1 MKDHKPMSPMM
12 HHGHH
17 MGPHSSSLIADFTT
31 GNVNRQLITFA
42 MPMFLSHLL
51 QIVYNMADMI
61 IVGQTLGKVGLSA
74 ISVGGDIM
82 NCMTFI
88 AMGFSSAGQ
97 VLIAQYIG
105 AKQHEKLSRFVAT
118 MGTTLFGFA
127 AAVSAVGLLFRREIM
142 ELMHTPPEAF
152 EEALAYAGISMAGI
166 VFVYGY
172 NAVSAILRGMGDAK
186 HPFYFISL
194 AAVLNVLLD
203 LLFVIQLGTG
213 AKGAALATILSQG
226 VSFLLCAAFMYRNRE
241 KYHLSLHAGAFFH
254 PEREMLYSLLEL
266 GVPMAIKNAAVQ
278 FSKMFVNS
286 WINSFGVA
294 VSAFAGIANKIN
306 MSVNMVSNSF
316 NTAGASMVGQNI
328 GAEKFD
334 RVRQIMFAVY
344 RIMIVIAAVASVT
357 IYFFPSQVYGI
368 FTDDPA
374 VLAIG
379 YEYIP
384 IAILAFF
391 SCAGRSGSNALIN
404 GSGNSRVNFITAIFD
419 GIVLRL
425 GLSVLFGIV
434 LDMKYLGF
442 WIGDALAN
450 FTPLWVGML
459 FYHSGAWKKRAV

>member
-1 MKDHKPMSPMM
+1 MM
-12 HHGHH
+12 HHNMNHH
-17 MGPHSSSLIADFTT
+17 MGHHHQTLIADFTT
-31 GNVNRQLITFA
+31 GNVNRQLIAFA

-97 VLIAQYIG
+97 VLISQYIG
-105 AKQHEKLSRFVAT
+105 AKQHDKLSRFVAT
-118 MGTTLFGFA
+118 MGTTLFVFA
-127 AAVSAVGLLFRREIM
+127 ICVSAIGLTFRKEIM
-142 ELMHTPPEAF
+142 EIMHTPPEAF

-166 VFVYGY
+166 VFIYGY

-186 HPFYFISL
+186 HPFYFISF

-203 LLFVIQLGTG
+203 LLFVVKMGTG
-213 AKGAALATILSQG
+213 AKGAALATIISQG
-226 VSFLLCAAFMYRNRE
+226 VSFLLCAAFMMKNRQR
-241 KYHLSLHAGAFFH
+241 YHLHINVGLFFR
-254 PEREMLYSLLEL
+254 PQKDMLVSLLKL
-266 GVPMAIKNAAVQ
+266 GVPMAIKNASVQ

-328 GAEKFD
+328 GAEKYD

-344 RIMIVIAAVASVT
+344 RIMLCVAAVASVI
-357 IYFFPSQVYGI
+357 IYFFPEQVYGI
-368 FTDDPA
+368 FTDDPS
-374 VLAIG
+374 VIAIG

-419 GIVLRL
+419 GVVLRL

-434 LDMKYLGF
+434 LDMNYLGF

-459 FYHSGAWKKRAV
+459 FYHSGAWKKRVV

>member
-1 MKDHKPMSPMM
+1 M
-12 HHGHH
+12 HSH
-17 MGPHSSSLIADFTT
+17 MDHSSQTLITDFTT
-31 GNVNRQLITFA
+31 GNVNRQLVAFA

-88 AMGFSSAGQ
+88 AMGFANAGQ

-105 AKQHEKLSRFVAT
+105 TKQHDKLSRFVAT
-118 MGTTLFGFA
+118 MGTTLFAFA
-127 AAVSAVGLLFRREIM
+127 VCVSAIGLAFRKEIM
-142 ELMHTPPEAF
+142 EIMHTPPEAF
-152 EEALAYAGISMAGI
+152 EEALAYAAVSMVGI

-186 HPFYFISL
+186 HPFYFISF

-203 LLFVIQLGTG
+203 LLFVVKMGTG
-213 AKGAALATILSQG
+213 AKGAALATIISQG
-226 VSFLLCAAFMYRNRE
+226 VSFLLCAAFMMKNRQR
-241 KYHLSLHAGAFFH
+241 YHLNIKAGLFFH
-254 PEREMLYSLLEL
+254 PNREMLFSLLKL

-286 WINSFGVA
+286 WVNSFGVA

-328 GAEKFD
+328 GAEKYD
-334 RVRQIMFAVY
+334 RVRQIVFAVY
-344 RIMIVIAAVASVT
+344 RIMLCVAVAASII
-357 IYFFPSQVYGI
+357 IYFFPAQVYGI
-368 FTDDPA
+368 FTDDPSVIA
-374 VLAIG
+374 VG

-404 GSGNSRVNFITAIFD
+404 GSGNSRVNFITAIVD

-425 GLSVLFGIV
+425 GFSVLFGIV

-442 WIGDALAN
+442 WMGDALAN
-450 FTPLWVGML
+450 FTPLWVGIL
-459 FYHSGAWKKRAV
+459 FYHSGGWKKRVV

>member
-1 MKDHKPMSPMM
+1 M
-12 HHGHH
+12 
-17 MGPHSSSLIADFTT
+17 LITDFTT
-31 GNVNRQLITFA
+31 GNVNRQLVAFA

-105 AKQHEKLSRFVAT
+105 AKQHDKLSRFVAT
-118 MGTTLFGFA
+118 MGTTLFAFA
-127 AAVSAVGLLFRREIM
+127 VCVSAIGLTFRKEIM
-142 ELMHTPPEAF
+142 DIMHTPPEAV

-186 HPFYFISL
+186 HPFYFISF

-203 LLFVIQLGTG
+203 LLFVVKMGTG
-213 AKGAALATILSQG
+213 AKGAALATIISQG
-226 VSFLLCAAFMYRNRE
+226 ISFLLCAAFMMKNRQR
-241 KYHLSLHAGAFFH
+241 YHLYINAGLFFR
-254 PEREMLYSLLEL
+254 PQKEMLLSLLKL

-286 WINSFGVA
+286 WVNSFGVA

-316 NTAGASMVGQNI
+316 NTAGASMAGQNI
-328 GAEKFD
+328 GAEKYD
-334 RVRQIMFAVY
+334 RVRQIIFSVY
-344 RIMIVIAAVASVT
+344 RIMLCVAIAASVI
-357 IYFFPSQVYGI
+357 IYFFPAQVYGI
-368 FTDDPA
+368 FTDDPSVIA
-374 VLAIG
+374 VG

-391 SCAGRSGSNALIN
+391 SCVGRSGSNALIN
-404 GSGNSRVNFITAIFD
+404 GSGNSRVNFITAVFD

-459 FYHSGAWKKRAV
+459 FYHSGAWKKRVV

>member
-1 MKDHKPMSPMM
+1 MDHPSQT
-12 HHGHH
+12 
-17 MGPHSSSLIADFTT
+17 LITDFTT
-31 GNVNRQLITFA
+31 GNVSRQLVTFA

-105 AKQHEKLSRFVAT
+105 AKQHDKLSRFVAT
-118 MGTTLFGFA
+118 MGTTLFAFA
-127 AAVSAVGLLFRREIM
+127 FCVSVFGLVFQKEIM

-152 EEALAYAGISMAGI
+152 DEALAYATVSMAGI
-166 VFVYGY
+166 VFIYGY

-186 HPFYFISL
+186 QPFFFISC

-203 LLFVIQLGTG
+203 LFFVVKLGTG
-213 AKGAALATILSQG
+213 AKGAALATVISQG
-226 VSFLLCAAFMYRNRE
+226 VSFLLCAAFMVKNSQR
-241 KYHLSLHAGAFFH
+241 YHLTIQAGQFFH
-254 PEREMLYSLLEL
+254 PQKEMLFSLLKL

-278 FSKMFVNS
+278 LSKMFVNS
-286 WINSFGVA
+286 WVNSFGVA

-328 GAEKFD
+328 GAGKFD
-334 RVRQIMFAVY
+334 RVRQIVFAVY
-344 RIMIVIAAVASVT
+344 RIMLCVAIVASVV
-357 IYFFPSQVYGI
+357 IYFFPAQVYGI
-368 FTDDPA
+368 FTDDSS
-374 VLAIG
+374 VIAIG

-384 IAILAFF
+384 
-391 SCAGRSGSNALIN
+391 
-404 GSGNSRVNFITAIFD
+404 
-419 GIVLRL
+419 LR
-425 GLSVLFGIV
+425 
-434 LDMKYLGF
+434 
-442 WIGDALAN
+442 
-450 FTPLWVGML
+450 
-459 FYHSGAWKKRAV
+459 

>member
-1 MKDHKPMSPMM
+1 MFPMNHREHP
-12 HHGHH
+12 
-17 MGPHSSSLIADFTT
+17 PQTLIADFTT

-88 AMGFSSAGQ
+88 AMGFSNAGQ

-105 AKQHEKLSRFVAT
+105 AKQHAKLSRFVAT
-118 MGTTLFGFA
+118 MGTTLLCFA
-127 AAVSAVGLLFRREIM
+127 LGISGLGLLFRKEIM

-152 EEALAYAGISMAGI
+152 AEAIAYAGISMAGI

-186 HPFYFISL
+186 HPFWFISL
-194 AAVLNVLLD
+194 AAILNIVLD
-203 LLFVIQLGTG
+203 IIFVIQLGAG

-226 VSFLLCAAFMYRNRE
+226 LSFLLCVVFLYKNRE
-241 KYHLSLHAGAFFH
+241 RYHLHLDISLFFH
-254 PEREMLYSLLEL
+254 PEKAMLLSLLKL

-328 GAEKFD
+328 GAEKYD
-334 RVRQIMFAVY
+334 RVRQIVFAVY
-344 RIMIVIAAVASVT
+344 RIMFAISCIASVV
-357 IYFFPSQVYGI
+357 IYFFPERVYGI
-368 FTDDPA
+368 FTDDPS
-374 VLAIG
+374 VLQVG

-384 IAILAFF
+384 IAILAFL

-404 GSGNSRVNFITAIFD
+404 GSGNSRVNFVTAIFD

-425 GLSVLFGIV
+425 GLSILFGLV
-434 LDMKYLGF
+434 LDMKYMGF
-442 WIGDALAN
+442 WLGDALAN
-450 FTPLWVGML
+450 FTPLWIGML

>member
-1 MKDHKPMSPMM
+1 M
-12 HHGHH
+12 HHMKHH
-17 MGPHSSSLIADFTT
+17 PHTLIADFTT
-31 GNVNRQLITFA
+31 GNVNRQLISFA

-105 AKQHEKLSRFVAT
+105 AKQHDKLSRFVAT
-118 MGTTLFGFA
+118 MSAALFGFA
-127 AAVSAVGLLFRREIM
+127 CCVTGIGLLFRREIM
-142 ELMHTPPEAF
+142 ELMHTP
-152 EEALAYAGISMAGI
+152 ISMAGI

-194 AAVLNVLLD
+194 AALLNIVLDVI
-203 LLFVIQLGTG
+203 FVMQMGTG

-226 VSFLLCAAFMYRNRE
+226 VSFLLCAAFIYKNRDR
-241 KYHLSLHAGAFFH
+241 YHLSITLGQFFR
-254 PEREMLYSLLEL
+254 PEKEMLISLLKL

-286 WINSFGVA
+286 WVNSFGVA
-294 VSAFAGIANKIN
+294 VSAFAGVANKIN
-306 MSVNMVSNSF
+306 MSVNMMSNSV

-328 GAEKFD
+328 GAEQYG
-334 RVRQIMFAVY
+334 RVRQIVFAVY
-344 RIMIVIAAVASVT
+344 RIMIAVAVAASFV
-357 IYFFPSQVYGI
+357 IYFFPEQVYGI

-374 VLAIG
+374 VIRIG

-404 GSGNSRVNFITAIFD
+404 GSGNSRVNFITAVFD
-419 GIVLRL
+419 GIILRL

-434 LDMKYLGF
+434 LDMKYMGF
-442 WIGDALAN
+442 WLGDALAN

-459 FYHSGAWKKRAV
+459 FYHSGAWKKKAV

>member
-1 MKDHKPMSPMM
+1 M
-12 HHGHH
+12 HHMKHH
-17 MGPHSSSLIADFTT
+17 PHTLIADFTT
-31 GNVNRQLITFA
+31 GNMNRLLISFA

-105 AKQHEKLSRFVAT
+105 AKQHDKLSRFVAT
-118 MGTTLFGFA
+118 MSAALFGFA
-127 AAVSAVGLLFRREIM
+127 CCVTGIGLLFRREIM

-152 EEALAYAGISMAGI
+152 AEALAYAGISMAGI

-194 AAVLNVLLD
+194 AALLNIVLDVI
-203 LLFVIQLGTG
+203 FVMQMGTG

-226 VSFLLCAAFMYRNRE
+226 VSFLLCAAFIYKNRDR
-241 KYHLSLHAGAFFH
+241 YHLSITLGQFFR
-254 PEREMLYSLLEL
+254 PEKEMLISLLKL

-286 WINSFGVA
+286 WVNSFGVA
-294 VSAFAGIANKIN
+294 VSAFAGVANKIN
-306 MSVNMVSNSF
+306 MSVNMMSNSV

-328 GAEKFD
+328 GAEQYG
-334 RVRQIMFAVY
+334 RVRQIVFAVY
-344 RIMIVIAAVASVT
+344 RIMIAVAVAASLV
-357 IYFFPSQVYGI
+357 IYFFPEQVYGI
-368 FTDDPA
+368 LTDDPA
-374 VLAIG
+374 VIRIG

-404 GSGNSRVNFITAIFD
+404 GSGNSRVNFITAVFD
-419 GIVLRL
+419 GIILRL

-434 LDMKYLGF
+434 LDMKYMGF
-442 WIGDALAN
+442 WLGDALAN

-459 FYHSGAWKKRAV
+459 FYHSGAWKKKAV

>member
-1 MKDHKPMSPMM
+1 M
-12 HHGHH
+12 HHMNNHH
-17 MGPHSSSLIADFTT
+17 PHTLIADFTT
-31 GNVNRQLITFA
+31 GNVNRQLISFA

-105 AKQHEKLSRFVAT
+105 AKQHDKLSRFVAT
-118 MGTTLFGFA
+118 MSAALFVFA
-127 AAVSAVGLLFRREIM
+127 CCVTGVGLLFRREIM

-152 EEALAYAGISMAGI
+152 AEALSYAGISMAGI

-194 AAVLNVLLD
+194 AALLNIVLDVI
-203 LLFVIQLGTG
+203 FVMQMGTG
-213 AKGAALATILSQG
+213 AKGAALATIISQG
-226 VSFLLCAAFMYRNRE
+226 VSFLLCAAFIYKNRDR
-241 KYHLSLHAGAFFH
+241 YHLSLTLGQFFH
-254 PEREMLYSLLEL
+254 PEKEMLISLLKL

-286 WINSFGVA
+286 WVNSFGVA
-294 VSAFAGIANKIN
+294 VSAFAGVANKIN
-306 MSVNMVSNSF
+306 MSVNMMSNSV

-328 GAEKFD
+328 GAEQYG
-334 RVRQIMFAVY
+334 RVRQIVFAVY
-344 RIMIVIAAVASVT
+344 RIMIAVAVAASLV
-357 IYFFPSQVYGI
+357 IYFFPEQVYGI

-374 VLAIG
+374 VIRIG

-404 GSGNSRVNFITAIFD
+404 GSGNSRVNFVTAVFD
-419 GIVLRL
+419 GIILRL

-434 LDMKYLGF
+434 LDMKYMGF
-442 WIGDALAN
+442 WLGDALAN

-459 FYHSGAWKKRAV
+459 FYHSGAWKKKAV

>member
-1 MKDHKPMSPMM
+1 MKEDKQMSRMNQKGL
-12 HHGHH
+12 HQET
-17 MGPHSSSLIADFTT
+17 LIADFTT
-31 GNVNRQLITFA
+31 GKVNRQLITFA

-74 ISVGGDIM
+74 ISVGGDVM

-105 AKQHEKLSRFVAT
+105 AKQHDKLSRFVAT
-118 MGTTLFGFA
+118 MGASLFSFA
-127 AAVSAVGLLFRREIM
+127 VCVSGLGLLFRREIM
-142 ELMHTPPEAF
+142 EIMHTPPEAF
-152 EEALAYAGISMAGI
+152 EEALAYGGICMAGI

-186 HPFYFISL
+186 HPFWFISF
-194 AAVLNVLLD
+194 AALLNIVLD
-203 LLFVIQLGTG
+203 MLFVIKLDMG
-213 AKGAALATILSQG
+213 AKGAALATIISQG
-226 VSFLLCAAFMYRNRE
+226 VSFLLCAAFMYRNRTR
-241 KYHLSLHAGAFFH
+241 YHLYLTAGQFFR
-254 PEREMLYSLLEL
+254 PEKEMLLSLLKL

-286 WINSFGVA
+286 WVNSFGVA

-306 MSVNMVSNSF
+306 MSVNLVSNSF

-328 GAEKFD
+328 GAEKYD
-334 RVRQIMFAVY
+334 RVCQIIFAVY
-344 RIMIVIAAVASVT
+344 RIMLAVAVAASVI
-357 IYFFPSQVYGI
+357 IYFFPDRVYGI
-368 FTDDPA
+368 FTGDPA
-374 VLAIG
+374 VIQIG

-404 GSGNSRVNFITAIFD
+404 GSGNSRVNFATAIFD
-419 GIVLRL
+419 GIILRL

-434 LDMKYLGF
+434 LDMKYMGF
-442 WIGDALAN
+442 WLGDALAN
-450 FTPLWVGML
+450 FTPLWIGML
-459 FYHSGAWKKRAV
+459 FYHSDAWKKRAV

>member
-1 MKDHKPMSPMM
+1 MD
-12 HHGHH
+12 
-17 MGPHSSSLIADFTT
+17 HSSQTLITDFTT
-31 GNVNRQLITFA
+31 GNVNRQLVTFA

-105 AKQHEKLSRFVAT
+105 AKQHDKLSRFVAT
-118 MGTTLFGFA
+118 MGTTLFVFA
-127 AAVSAVGLLFRREIM
+127 FCVSAFGLVFQKEIM

-152 EEALAYAGISMAGI
+152 DEALAYAAVSMAGI
-166 VFVYGY
+166 VFIYGY

-186 HPFYFISL
+186 HPFCFISF

-203 LLFVIQLGTG
+203 LLFVVKMGTG
-213 AKGAALATILSQG
+213 AKGAALATVISQG
-226 VSFLLCAAFMYRNRE
+226 VSFLLCAAFIYGNRDR
-241 KYHLSLHAGAFFH
+241 YHLGIQAGQFFH
-254 PEREMLYSLLEL
+254 PQKEMLLSLLKL

-286 WINSFGVA
+286 WVNSFGVA

-328 GAEKFD
+328 GAGKFD
-334 RVRQIMFAVY
+334 RVRQIVFAVY
-344 RIMIVIAAVASVT
+344 RIMLCVAIVASVV
-357 IYFFPSQVYGI
+357 IYFFPAQVYGI

-374 VLAIG
+374 VIAIG

-384 IAILAFF
+384 IAIMAFL

-404 GSGNSRVNFITAIFD
+404 GSGNSRVNFITAVFD

-425 GLSVLFGIV
+425 GLAVLFGII

>member
-1 MKDHKPMSPMM
+1 M
-12 HHGHH
+12 HHMNHH
-17 MGPHSSSLIADFTT
+17 PHTLVADFTT

-105 AKQHEKLSRFVAT
+105 ARQHDKLSRFVAT
-118 MGTTLFGFA
+118 MGTALLGFA
-127 AAVSAVGLLFRREIM
+127 CCVTGLGLLFRREIM

-152 EEALAYAGISMAGI
+152 AEALSYAGISMAGI

-194 AAVLNVLLD
+194 AALLNIALD
-203 LLFVIQLGTG
+203 LVFVLKLGMGTR
-213 AKGAALATILSQG
+213 GAALATIISQG
-226 VSFLLCAAFMYRNRE
+226 VSFLLCAAFICKNR
-241 KYHLSLHAGAFFH
+241 KRYHLSLTIGQFVH
-254 PEREMLYSLLEL
+254 PEKEMLLSLLKL

-306 MSVNMVSNSF
+306 MSVNMMSNSI
-316 NTAGASMVGQNI
+316 NTAGSSMVGQNI
-328 GAEKFD
+328 GAGKYD

-344 RIMIVIAAVASVT
+344 RIMVVVAVAASLV
-357 IYFFPSQVYGI
+357 IYFFPEQVYGI
-368 FTDDPA
+368 FTDDPS
-374 VLAIG
+374 VIRIG

-404 GSGNSRVNFITAIFD
+404 GSGNSRVNFVTAIFD

-434 LDMKYLGF
+434 LDMKYMGF
-442 WIGDALAN
+442 WLGDALAN

-459 FYHSGAWKKRAV
+459 FYHSGAWKKRVV

>member
-1 MKDHKPMSPMM
+1 M
-12 HHGHH
+12 HHMNHH
-17 MGPHSSSLIADFTT
+17 PHTLVADFTT

-61 IVGQTLGKVGLSA
+61 IVGQTLGKVGLSS

-105 AKQHEKLSRFVAT
+105 ARQHDKLSRFVAT
-118 MGTTLFGFA
+118 MGTALLGFA
-127 AAVSAVGLLFRREIM
+127 CCVTGLGLLFRREIM

-152 EEALAYAGISMAGI
+152 AEALSYAGISMAGI

-194 AAVLNVLLD
+194 AALLNIALD
-203 LLFVIQLGTG
+203 LVFVLKLGMGTR
-213 AKGAALATILSQG
+213 GAALATIISQG
-226 VSFLLCAAFMYRNRE
+226 VSFLLCAAFICKNR
-241 KYHLSLHAGAFFH
+241 KRYHLSLTIGQFVH
-254 PEREMLYSLLEL
+254 PEKEMLLSLLKL

-306 MSVNMVSNSF
+306 MSVNMMSNSI
-316 NTAGASMVGQNI
+316 NTAGSSMVGQNI
-328 GAEKFD
+328 GAGKYD

-344 RIMIVIAAVASVT
+344 RIMVVVAVAASLV
-357 IYFFPSQVYGI
+357 IYFFPEQVYGI
-368 FTDDPA
+368 FTDDPS
-374 VLAIG
+374 VIRIG

-404 GSGNSRVNFITAIFD
+404 GSGNSRVNFVTAIFD

-434 LDMKYLGF
+434 LDMKYMGF
-442 WIGDALAN
+442 WLGDALAN

-459 FYHSGAWKKRAV
+459 FYHSGAWKKRVV

>member
-1 MKDHKPMSPMM
+1 MAQHNPDHQTDTLNQT
-12 HHGHH
+12 
-17 MGPHSSSLIADFTT
+17 LIADFTT
-31 GNVNRQLITFA
+31 GNVNRQLVAFA

-105 AKQHEKLSRFVAT
+105 SKQHDKLSRFVAT
-118 MGTTLFGFA
+118 MGTTLFTFA
-127 AAVSAVGLLFRREIM
+127 ICVSAIGLTFRKEIM

-152 EEALAYAGISMAGI
+152 EEALAYAGVSMAGI
-166 VFVYGY
+166 VFIYGY

-186 HPFYFISL
+186 HPFYFISF
-194 AAVLNVLLD
+194 AAVLNILLD
-203 LLFVIQLGTG
+203 LLFVVKMGTG
-213 AKGAALATILSQG
+213 AKGAALATIISQG
-226 VSFLLCAAFMYRNRE
+226 VSFLLCAAFMMKNRQR
-241 KYHLSLHAGAFFH
+241 YYLSLNSWQFFH
-254 PEREMLYSLLEL
+254 PHRGMLLSLLRL

-328 GAEKFD
+328 GAEKYD
-334 RVRQIMFAVY
+334 RVRQIIYSVY
-344 RIMIVIAAVASVT
+344 RIMLCVAVAASVI
-357 IYFFPSQVYGI
+357 IYFFPAQVYGI
-368 FTDDPA
+368 FTDDPS
-374 VLAIG
+374 VIQIG

-384 IAILAFF
+384 IAILAFL

-404 GSGNSRVNFITAIFD
+404 GCGNSRVNFITAILD

-425 GLSVLFGIV
+425 GLSVLFGLV

-442 WIGDALAN
+442 WMGDALAN

-459 FYHSGAWKKRAV
+459 FYHSGAWKKRVV

>member
-1 MKDHKPMSPMM
+1 MYHNQKT
-12 HHGHH
+12 
-17 MGPHSSSLIADFTT
+17 LIADFTT
-31 GNVNRQLITFA
+31 GNVNRQLIAFA

-61 IVGQTLGKVGLSA
+61 IVGQNLGKVGLSA

-105 AKQHEKLSRFVAT
+105 AKQHDRLSRFVAT
-118 MGTTLFGFA
+118 MGTTLFAFA
-127 AAVSAVGLLFRREIM
+127 LCVSVFGLVFQKEIM

-152 EEALAYAGISMAGI
+152 DEALAYATVSMAGI
-166 VFVYGY
+166 VFIYGY
-172 NAVSAILRGMGDAK
+172 NAVSAILRGIGDAK
-186 HPFYFISL
+186 HPFYFLSF

-203 LLFVIQLGTG
+203 LLFVVKMGTG
-213 AKGAALATILSQG
+213 AKGAALATVISQG
-226 VSFLLCAAFMYRNRE
+226 VSFLLCAAFMMKNRQR
-241 KYHLSLHAGAFFH
+241 YHLTIQAGQFFH
-254 PEREMLYSLLEL
+254 PQEEMLLSLLKL

-278 FSKMFVNS
+278 LSKMFVNS
-286 WINSFGVA
+286 WVNSYGVA
-294 VSAFAGIANKIN
+294 VSAFAGVANKIN
-306 MSVNMVSNSF
+306 MSVNLVSNSF

-328 GAEKFD
+328 GAGKFD
-334 RVRQIMFAVY
+334 RVRQIVFAVY
-344 RIMIVIAAVASVT
+344 RIMLCVAIVASVV
-357 IYFFPSQVYGI
+357 IYFFPAQVYGI
-368 FTDDPA
+368 FTDDLS
-374 VLAIG
+374 VIAIG

-384 IAILAFF
+384 IAILAFL

-419 GIVLRL
+419 GIILRL

>member
-17 MGPHSSSLIADFTT
+17 MGPHSSSFIADFTT
-31 GNVNRQLITFA
+31 GNVNRQLISFA

-61 IVGQTLGKVGLSA
+61 IVGQILGKVGLSA
-74 ISVGGDIM
+74 ISIGGDIM

-105 AKQHEKLSRFVAT
+105 AKQHDKLSRFVAT
-118 MGTTLFGFA
+118 MGTTLFVFA
-127 AAVSAVGLLFRREIM
+127 AGVSALGLWFRREIM

-152 EEALAYAGISMAGI
+152 EEALAYCGICMAGI

-194 AAVLNVLLD
+194 AAVLNILLD
-203 LLFVIQLGTG
+203 LLFVMQLGTG
-213 AKGAALATILSQG
+213 AKGAALATIISQG
-226 VSFLLCAAFMYRNRE
+226 LSFLLCAAFIFKNRHR
-241 KYHLSLHAGAFFH
+241 YHLHLSAGQFFR
-254 PEREMLYSLLEL
+254 PERDMLYSLLKL

-278 FSKMFVNS
+278 FS
-286 WINSFGVA
+286 
-294 VSAFAGIANKIN
+294 KIN

-328 GAEKFD
+328 GAEKYD
-334 RVRQIMFAVY
+334 RVRQIMFSVY
-344 RIMIVIAAVASVT
+344 RIMIVIAVAASV
-357 IYFFPSQVYGI
+357 IINFFPAEVYGI
-368 FTDDPA
+368 FTDDPS

-404 GSGNSRVNFITAIFD
+404 GSGNSRVNFVTAIFD

-442 WIGDALAN
+442 WMGDALAN

>member
-1 MKDHKPMSPMM
+1 MD
-12 HHGHH
+12 
-17 MGPHSSSLIADFTT
+17 HSSQTLITDFTT
-31 GNVNRQLITFA
+31 GNVNRQLVTFA

-105 AKQHEKLSRFVAT
+105 AKQHDKLSRFVAT
-118 MGTTLFGFA
+118 MGTTLFVFA
-127 AAVSAVGLLFRREIM
+127 FCVSAFGLVFQKEIM

-152 EEALAYAGISMAGI
+152 DEALAYAAVSMVGI
-166 VFVYGY
+166 VFIYGY
-172 NAVSAILRGMGDAK
+172 NAVSAILRGMGDAN
-186 HPFYFISL
+186 HPFYFISF
-194 AAVLNVLLD
+194 AAMLNVLLD
-203 LLFVIQLGTG
+203 LLFVVKLGIG
-213 AKGAALATILSQG
+213 AKGAALATVISQG
-226 VSFLLCAAFMYRNRE
+226 VSFLLCAAFIYGNRDR
-241 KYHLSLHAGAFFH
+241 YHLDIQAGQFFH
-254 PEREMLYSLLEL
+254 PQKEMLFSLLKL

-286 WINSFGVA
+286 WVNSFGVA

-306 MSVNMVSNSF
+306 MSVNLVSNSF

-328 GAEKFD
+328 GAGKYD
-334 RVRQIMFAVY
+334 RVRQIVFGVY
-344 RIMIVIAAVASVT
+344 RIMLCVAIVASVV
-357 IYFFPSQVYGI
+357 IYFFPAQVYGI

-374 VLAIG
+374 VIAIG

-384 IAILAFF
+384 IAIMAFL

-404 GSGNSRVNFITAIFD
+404 GSGNSRVNFITAVFD

-425 GLSVLFGIV
+425 GLAVLFGII

>member
-1 MKDHKPMSPMM
+1 M
-12 HHGHH
+12 HHMNHH
-17 MGPHSSSLIADFTT
+17 HHHPHTLIADFTT
-31 GNVNRQLITFA
+31 GNVNRQLVSFA

-105 AKQHEKLSRFVAT
+105 AKQHDKLSRFVAT
-118 MGTTLFGFA
+118 MSAALFGFA
-127 AAVSAVGLLFRREIM
+127 CCVTGIGLLFRREIM

-152 EEALAYAGISMAGI
+152 AEALSYAGISMAGI
-166 VFVYGY
+166 IFVYGY

-194 AAVLNVLLD
+194 AALLNIVLDVI
-203 LLFVIQLGTG
+203 FVMQMGTG

-226 VSFLLCAAFMYRNRE
+226 VSFLLCAGFIYKNRE
-241 KYHLSLHAGAFFH
+241 RYHLSLTVAQFFR
-254 PEREMLYSLLEL
+254 PEKEMLLSLLKL

-286 WINSFGVA
+286 WVNSFGVA
-294 VSAFAGIANKIN
+294 VSAFAGVANKIN
-306 MSVNMVSNSF
+306 MSVNMMSNSV

-328 GAEKFD
+328 GAAQYD
-334 RVRQIMFAVY
+334 RVRQIVFAVY
-344 RIMIVIAAVASVT
+344 RIMIAVAVAASFV
-357 IYFFPSQVYGI
+357 IYFFPEQVYGI

-374 VLAIG
+374 VIQIG

-404 GSGNSRVNFITAIFD
+404 GSGNSRVNFITAVFD

-434 LDMKYLGF
+434 LDMKYMGF
-442 WIGDALAN
+442 WLGDALAN
-450 FTPLWVGML
+450 FTPLWVGLL
-459 FYHSGAWKKRAV
+459 FYHSGAWKKKVV

>member
-1 MKDHKPMSPMM
+1 MN
-12 HHGHH
+12 HHHH
-17 MGPHSSSLIADFTT
+17 HPHTLIADFTT
-31 GNVNRQLITFA
+31 GNVNRQLVSFA

-105 AKQHEKLSRFVAT
+105 AKQHDKLSRFVAT
-118 MGTTLFGFA
+118 MSAALFGFA
-127 AAVSAVGLLFRREIM
+127 CCVTGIGLLFRREIM

-152 EEALAYAGISMAGI
+152 AEALSYAGISMAGI
-166 VFVYGY
+166 IFVYGY

-194 AAVLNVLLD
+194 AALLNIVLDVI
-203 LLFVIQLGTG
+203 FVMQLGTG

-226 VSFLLCAAFMYRNRE
+226 VSFLLCAGFICKNRE
-241 KYHLSLHAGAFFH
+241 RYHLSLTFGQFFR
-254 PEREMLYSLLEL
+254 PEKEML
-266 GVPMAIKNAAVQ
+266 AAVQ

-286 WINSFGVA
+286 WVNSFGVA
-294 VSAFAGIANKIN
+294 VSAFAGVANKIN
-306 MSVNMVSNSF
+306 MSVNMMSNSV

-328 GAEKFD
+328 GAAQYD
-334 RVRQIMFAVY
+334 RVRQIVVAVY
-344 RIMIVIAAVASVT
+344 RIMLAVAAVASLV
-357 IYFFPSQVYGI
+357 IYFFPEQVYGI

-374 VLAIG
+374 VIRIG

-404 GSGNSRVNFITAIFD
+404 GSGNSRVNFITAVFD

-434 LDMKYLGF
+434 LDMKYIGF
-442 WIGDALAN
+442 WLGDALAN
-450 FTPLWVGML
+450 FTPLWVGLL
-459 FYHSGAWKKRAV
+459 FYHSGAWKKKVV

>member
-1 MKDHKPMSPMM
+1 MKDRNHMSHMM
-12 HHGHH
+12 QHGHH
-17 MGPHSSSLIADFTT
+17 MGGHSQTLIADFTT
-31 GNVNRQLITFA
+31 GNVNKQLITFA

-105 AKQHEKLSRFVAT
+105 ARQHDKLSRFVAT
-118 MGTTLFGFA
+118 MGTTLFVFA
-127 AAVSAVGLLFRREIM
+127 VCVSALGLAFRREIM

-152 EEALAYAGISMAGI
+152 AEALAYANLSMAGI
-166 VFVYGY
+166 VFIYGY

-186 HPFYFISL
+186 HPFYFISF
-194 AAVLNVLLD
+194 AAVLNILLD
-203 LLFVIQLGTG
+203 LLFVMKLGAG
-213 AKGAALATILSQG
+213 AKGAALATVISQG
-226 VSFLLCAAFMYRNRE
+226 VSFLLCAGFIFKNRARYR
-241 KYHLSLHAGAFFH
+241 LHMDAGAFIR
-254 PEREMLYSLLEL
+254 PQKDMLYSLLQL

-328 GAEKFD
+328 GAEKYD
-334 RVRQIMFAVY
+334 RVRQIVFAVY
-344 RIMIVIAAVASVT
+344 RIMLTVAVAASAV

-368 FTDDPA
+368 FTDDPS
-374 VLAIG
+374 VIAIG

-391 SCAGRSGSNALIN
+391 SFAKLKLCYPDVFN
-404 GSGNSRVNFITAIFD
+404 
-419 GIVLRL
+419 
-425 GLSVLFGIV
+425 
-434 LDMKYLGF
+434 
-442 WIGDALAN
+442 
-450 FTPLWVGML
+450 
-459 FYHSGAWKKRAV
+459 

>member
-1 MKDHKPMSPMM
+1 M
-12 HHGHH
+12 HHMNHH
-17 MGPHSSSLIADFTT
+17 HHHPHTLIADFTT
-31 GNVNRQLITFA
+31 QLISFA

-118 MGTTLFGFA
+118 MSAALFGFA
-127 AAVSAVGLLFRREIM
+127 CCVTGIGLLFRREIM

-152 EEALAYAGISMAGI
+152 AEALSYAGISMAGI

-194 AAVLNVLLD
+194 AALLNIVLDVI
-203 LLFVIQLGTG
+203 FVMQLGTG

-226 VSFLLCAAFMYRNRE
+226 VSFLLCAGFICKNRE
-241 KYHLSLHAGAFFH
+241 RYHLSLTFGQFFR
-254 PEREMLYSLLEL
+254 PEKEMLLSLLKL

-286 WINSFGVA
+286 WVNSFGRCGQQDQHVCQYDVQFCEHGRGVHGGTEHRRSA
-294 VSAFAGIANKIN
+294 VRQ
-306 MSVNMVSNSF
+306 
-316 NTAGASMVGQNI
+316 GA
-328 GAEKFD
+328 AD
-334 RVRQIMFAVY
+334 RVCGVPHHACSGCGCFPRHLFLPGTGLRYFYGRPGGHRSFRLAMNIFPL
-344 RIMIVIAAVASVT
+344 RFWHFSAARDEAAAT
-357 IYFFPSQVYGI
+357 
-368 FTDDPA
+368 
-374 VLAIG
+374 
-379 YEYIP
+379 
-384 IAILAFF
+384 
-391 SCAGRSGSNALIN
+391 R
-404 GSGNSRVNFITAIFD
+404 
-419 GIVLRL
+419 
-425 GLSVLFGIV
+425 
-434 LDMKYLGF
+434 
-442 WIGDALAN
+442 
-450 FTPLWVGML
+450 
-459 FYHSGAWKKRAV
+459 

>member
-1 MKDHKPMSPMM
+1 M
-12 HHGHH
+12 HHMKHH
-17 MGPHSSSLIADFTT
+17 PHTLIADFTT
-31 GNVNRQLITFA
+31 GNVNRQLISFA

-105 AKQHEKLSRFVAT
+105 AKQHDKLSRFVAT
-118 MGTTLFGFA
+118 MSAALFGFA
-127 AAVSAVGLLFRREIM
+127 CCVTGIGLLFRREIM

-152 EEALAYAGISMAGI
+152 AEALSYAGISMAGI
-166 VFVYGY
+166 IFVYGY
-172 NAVSAILRGMGDAK
+172 NAVSATLRGMGDAK
-186 HPFYFISL
+186 HPFHFISL
-194 AAVLNVLLD
+194 AALLNIVLDVI
-203 LLFVIQLGTG
+203 FVMQLGTG

-226 VSFLLCAAFMYRNRE
+226 VSFLLCAGFICKNRE
-241 KYHLSLHAGAFFH
+241 RYHLSLTLGQFFH
-254 PEREMLYSLLEL
+254 PEKEMLLSLLKLGVPMAIKNAAVQFSKLKL

-286 WINSFGVA
+286 WVNSFGVA

-306 MSVNMVSNSF
+306 MSVNMMSNSV

-328 GAEKFD
+328 GAAQYD
-334 RVRQIMFAVY
+334 RVRQIVFAVY
-344 RIMIVIAAVASVT
+344 RIMIAVAVAASFV
-357 IYFFPSQVYGI
+357 IYFFPEQVYGI

-374 VLAIG
+374 VIQIG

-391 SCAGRSGSNALIN
+391 SCAGRSGTRLCLTELCC
-404 GSGNSRVNFITAIFD
+404 GWGCRYCSGLCWT
-419 GIVLRL
+419 
-425 GLSVLFGIV
+425 
-434 LDMKYLGF
+434 
-442 WIGDALAN
+442 
-450 FTPLWVGML
+450 
-459 FYHSGAWKKRAV
+459 

>member
-226 VSFLLCAAFMYRNRE
+226 VSFRCAPRSCTATGRNIICPFM
-241 KYHLSLHAGAFFH
+241 
-254 PEREMLYSLLEL
+254 PER
-266 GVPMAIKNAAVQ
+266 
-278 FSKMFVNS
+278 FS
-286 WINSFGVA
+286 I
-294 VSAFAGIANKIN
+294 
-306 MSVNMVSNSF
+306 
-316 NTAGASMVGQNI
+316 
-328 GAEKFD
+328 
-334 RVRQIMFAVY
+334 R
-344 RIMIVIAAVASVT
+344 
-357 IYFFPSQVYGI
+357 
-368 FTDDPA
+368 
-374 VLAIG
+374 
-379 YEYIP
+379 
-384 IAILAFF
+384 
-391 SCAGRSGSNALIN
+391 N
-404 GSGNSRVNFITAIFD
+404 GKCCTRC
-419 GIVLRL
+419 
-425 GLSVLFGIV
+425 
-434 LDMKYLGF
+434 
-442 WIGDALAN
+442 
-450 FTPLWVGML
+450 
-459 FYHSGAWKKRAV
+459 

>member
-1 MKDHKPMSPMM
+1 M
-12 HHGHH
+12 HHMNHH
-17 MGPHSSSLIADFTT
+17 HPHTLIADFTT
-31 GNVNRQLITFA
+31 GNVNRQLVSFA

-61 IVGQTLGKVGLSA
+61 
-74 ISVGGDIM
+74 
-82 NCMTFI
+82 MTFI

-105 AKQHEKLSRFVAT
+105 AKQHDKLSRFVAT
-118 MGTTLFGFA
+118 MSAALFGFA
-127 AAVSAVGLLFRREIM
+127 CFVTGIGLLFRREIM

-152 EEALAYAGISMAGI
+152 AEALSYAGISMAGI

-194 AAVLNVLLD
+194 AALLNIVLDVI
-203 LLFVIQLGTG
+203 FVMQLGTG

-226 VSFLLCAAFMYRNRE
+226 VSFLLCAGFICKNRE
-241 KYHLSLHAGAFFH
+241 RYHLSLTLGQFFH
-254 PEREMLYSLLEL
+254 PEKEMLLSLLKL

-286 WINSFGVA
+286 C
-294 VSAFAGIANKIN
+294 SAFAGVANKIN
-306 MSVNMVSNSF
+306 MSVNMMSNSV

-328 GAEKFD
+328 GAAQYD
-334 RVRQIMFAVY
+334 RVRQIVFAVY
-344 RIMIVIAAVASVT
+344 RIMLAVAAVASLV
-357 IYFFPSQVYGI
+357 IYFFPEQVYGI

-374 VLAIG
+374 VIRIG

-404 GSGNSRVNFITAIFD
+404 GSGNSRVNFITAVFD

-434 LDMKYLGF
+434 LDMKYMGF
-442 WIGDALAN
+442 WLGDALAN
-450 FTPLWVGML
+450 FTPLWVGLL
-459 FYHSGAWKKRAV
+459 FYHSGAWKKKVV